1 MSTPS
6 TLNEFGV
13 GGAPPPGSPKF
24 FGILIPMSVRASPP
38 AAALTSFSAATAAT
52 FDCLIGP

>member
-13 GGAPPPGSPKF
+13 GGVLPGPPKF

-38 AAALTSFSAATAAT
+38 AAALTSFSAAMAVT